1 MDELLGLVP
10 LLFGVVAVPLIC
22 VAVTR
27 AGADGRL
34 RRNGAVG
41 IRTRDT
47 RASDAA
53 WQAGHAA
60 ALPVVTRTGWVA
72 VGAVA
77 FSVVTHVAAGG
88 PWSVLVGL
96 AGLTGEILVLVLASV
111 TAGRAARATTGA
123 DGTPER

>member
-1 MDELLGLVP
+1 MDQELLGLTP
-10 LLFGVVAVPLIC
+10 LLFGVVVVPLIC

-34 RRNGAVG
+34 KRNGAVG

-47 RASDAA
+47 QASDAA

-60 ALPVVTRTGWVA
+60 ALPVVTRTGWIA
-72 VGAVA
+72 VGAFVLAVA
-77 FSVVTHVAAGG
+77 THVAAGA

-96 AGLTGEILVLVLASV
+96 AGLTGELVVLVLASV

-123 DGTPER
+123 G